1 MARKGPVTTD
11 TTSIALGL
19 AQIRVG
25 DSSDYIG
32 TLGTALSSS
41 DSIGSLAST
50 KFIGHTE
57 YFKLEGGFPLIE
69 EFTTPI
75 REAASLE
82 CAFREI
88 SPYTM
93 ALAYGI
99 DPADGSYALVHS
111 GEVALGAKVAPAFV
125 RMEAFYTYPHGV
137 NTMTIIFPRAQVSAD
152 LEMDLQSEDAAA
164 VPIMFESKNAS
175 SDVSGGDT
183 VWDDMPLGRIQWEDA

>member
-25 DSSDYIG
+25 VSAANIG
-32 TLGTALSSS
+32 YLGQRLVAG
-41 DSIGSLAST
+41 DSIGSLANT

-75 REAASLE
+75 REAAALE
-82 CAFREI
+82 CSFRQI

-93 ALAYGI
+93 KLAYGI
-99 DPADGSYALVHS
+99 DPSGETLVHS
-111 GEVALGAKVAPAFV
+111 GELALGGKVAPDYV
-125 RMEAFYTYPHGV
+125 RMEALYTYPDGV
-137 NTMTIIFPRAQVSAD
+137 NTMAIIFPRAQVTAD
-152 LEMDLQSEDAAA
+152 LEADLQSEDAAA
-164 VPIMFESKNAS
+164 VPITFESKNAS
-175 SDVSGGDT
+175 SDVAGGDA
-183 VWDDMPLGRIQWEDA
+183 VWDNMPLGRIEWQDV

>member
-19 AQIRVG
+19 AQVRVG
-25 DSSDYIG
+25 VSSTYIG
-32 TLGTALSSS
+32 YLGQVLTSS
-41 DSIGSLAST
+41 DSIGSLANT

-82 CAFREI
+82 CSFREI
-88 SPYTM
+88 SPYNLAM
-93 ALAYGI
+93 AYGI
-99 DPADGSYALVHS
+99 DPTSGYTLPHS
-111 GEVALGAKVAPAFV
+111 GEVALGAKVAPAYI
-125 RMEAFYTYPHGV
+125 RMEALYTYPDGT
-137 NTMTIIFPRAQVSAD
+137 NTMCIIFPRAQVSAD

-164 VPIMFESKNAS
+164 VPITFEAKNAS
-175 SDVSGGDT
+175 SDVSGGNA
-183 VWDDMPLGRIQWEDA
+183 VWDNMALGRIEWKDA